1 LNVADSRI
9 DAPDLA
15 QKVINSLYFSLL
27 TGISTETGSQQSAS
41 TARQSAAQRIF
52 LPTFPKRP
60 SSGPFLYFDPIS
72 SAGQKQISGQV
83 GAILSGPITEPVL
96 AITPQVP
103 SMGQNA
109 D

>member
-41 TARQSAAQRIF
+41 TAILILLGLRAYRDLVTAPGNTF
-52 LPTFPKRP
+52 L
-60 SSGPFLYFDPIS
+60 
-72 SAGQKQISGQV
+72 
-83 GAILSGPITEPVL
+83 
-96 AITPQVP
+96 
-103 SMGQNA
+103 
-109 D
+109 